1 MNKAKSNDFSRARTF
16 LILFLIIFGF
26 GRFSVWMRRP
36 VYPPQMETLD
46 RITCPPAID
55 IRVVNAVDSPVGDIH
70 LFKAGTTVSQALNSL
85 NIKVD
90 PHRSNTVLPRACVLE
105 RASEGWTVRPMSQ
118 TERWIWQ
125 IPMDLNTSSSDDLQ
139 RISGIGPVLA
149 DRIARYISE
158 KVWIRNVDSLIRVK
172 GVGPVKLET
181 LKKYLEV
188 EGGSD

>member
-1 MNKAKSNDFSRARTF
+1 
-16 LILFLIIFGF
+16 
-26 GRFSVWMRRP
+26 
-36 VYPPQMETLD
+36 
-46 RITCPPAID
+46 
-55 IRVVNAVDSPVGDIH
+55 
-70 LFKAGTTVSQALNSL
+70 
-85 NIKVD
+85 
-90 PHRSNTVLPRACVLE
+90 
-105 RASEGWTVRPMSQ
+105 
-118 TERWIWQ
+118 
-125 IPMDLNTSSSDDLQ
+125 MDLNTSSSDDLQ